1 MSCDLCLGRGVTGRK
16 PGGIF
21 LSPDEAQNERRASK
35 GRVWSQAPVSL
46 GNQVRQEGAG
56 TAGHQSAVR
65 AVAGPG
71 VRTGAA
77 VGMERQEGPHR
88 TGGKGLRWL
97 WQQGTLSLTD
107 CMYSLQDLS
116 SSQVTQGRT
125 EPEREGSGP
134 V

>member
-1 MSCDLCLGRGVTGRK
+1 MRGGLQKGVCGHRLQCLWEIKFVRKERGQLGT
-16 PGGIF
+16 
-21 LSPDEAQNERRASK
+21 RA
-35 GRVWSQAPVSL
+35 
-46 GNQVRQEGAG
+46 
-56 TAGHQSAVR
+56 AVR